1 MTSPDSGQRTGWGF
15 DAHRVGGINTL
26 VLAGVDFDVGPG
38 LIATSDGDVVAHAVT
53 DAILGAAVLG
63 DLGEHFPSNDP
74 AMLGADSMGLL
85 RRAVEMVEAAGYA
98 ITHVDVTV
106 VAESVKIAPRR
117 AEMARNLESVLR
129 CGEGTV
135 SVKATTTDG
144 LGFIGSGEGL
154 AAVAVATVSRLNII
168 R

>member
-1 MTSPDSGQRTGWGF
+1 
-15 DAHRVGGINTL
+15 L
-26 VLAGVDFDVGPG
+26 VLAGVTFDDARG

-74 AMLGADSMGLL
+74 TLEGADSMELL
-85 RRAVEMVEAAGYA
+85 GRAVAMVEGAGYA
-98 ITHVDVTV
+98 VSHVDVTV
-106 VAESVKIAPRR
+106 IAQSVRVAPRR
-117 AEMARNLESVLR
+117 VEMARSLESSLK
-129 CGEGTV
+129 CGPGSV

-144 LGFIGSGEGL
+144 LGFIGADEGL